1 MSEGRSRVLV
11 PPSSLLLVTFPPN
24 DLLLQQSWASQ
35 TCTPH
40 NLHIVNFISTMYTMF
55 VCACP
60 YAYIYTIYIVWKL
73 WTLFPTRRSKFNAPA
88 VKNRN
93 NLSALHSASAKLS
106 AVWMSSVLVIV
117 SSANLKSRFSHWGE
131 WGWVPPFT
139 VFSLTYHPGQLG
151 ICSIE
156 ELHLLAFIFFTTFAA
171 PSPSITRW
179 GHQSSAISH
188 LLNQW
193 LHFGAVQNQTWY
205 QSKVLFAT
213 KCIYFL
219 IYTFVDDS
227 IDKRDKYGFI

>member
-1 MSEGRSRVLV
+1 MRVR
-11 PPSSLLLVTFPPN
+11 T
-24 DLLLQQSWASQ
+24 
-35 TCTPH
+35 
-40 NLHIVNFISTMYTMF
+40 HIL
-55 VCACP
+55 
-60 YAYIYTIYIVWKL
+60 WKL

-131 WGWVPPFT
+131 RGWVPPFT

-188 LLNQW
+188 LLNRW

-227 IDKRDKYGFI
+227 IDRGINMVFYKG